1 MKTDGTVPKEGDETM
16 NQEDLDHS
24 SSDVEMIDETPM
36 QRENDAFLNLS
47 DDEDD
52 GGAMSPEDDSNEDND
67 AQIKALEKRLQ
78 SELNLRMGH
87 MGFRYG
93 DDDGEDLVDEEELV
107 GLKKKA
113 ATKKK
118 ITRQETKASDNKL
131 K

>member
-24 SSDVEMIDETPM
+24 SSDVEMIDETPV
-36 QRENDAFLNLS
+36 QGENEDIIDLS
-47 DDEDD
+47 DDDDD
-52 GGAMSPEDDSNEDND
+52 GAISPEDDPNEDND
-67 AQIKALEKRLQ
+67 AKIKELEKRLQ

-93 DDDGEDLVDEEELV
+93 DDDGEDLVDEEELL

-118 ITRQETKASDNKL
+118 TVRQDTKPSDGRL

>member
-24 SSDVEMIDETPM
+24 SSDVEMIDETPV
-36 QRENDAFLNLS
+36 QGENEDIIDLS
-47 DDEDD
+47 DDDDD
-52 GGAMSPEDDSNEDND
+52 GAISPEDDPNEDND
-67 AQIKALEKRLQ
+67 AKIKELEKSLQ

-93 DDDGEDLVDEEELV
+93 DDDGEDLVDEEELL

-118 ITRQETKASDNKL
+118 TVRQETKASDGKL

>member
-24 SSDVEMIDETPM
+24 SSDVEMIDETPV
-36 QRENDAFLNLS
+36 QGENEDIIDLS
-47 DDEDD
+47 DDDD
-52 GGAMSPEDDSNEDND
+52 GGAISPEDDPNEDND
-67 AQIKALEKRLQ
+67 AKIKELEKRLQ

-93 DDDGEDLVDEEELV
+93 DDDGEDLVDEEELL

-118 ITRQETKASDNKL
+118 TVRQDTKPSDGKL

>member
-1 MKTDGTVPKEGDETM
+1 MKTDGTIPKEGDDTM
-16 NQEDLDHS
+16 NQEEFDHT
-24 SSDVEMIDETPM
+24 SSDVEMIDEAPM
-36 QRENDAFLNLS
+36 QGQNNQIIDLS
-47 DDEDD
+47 DDDED
-52 GGAMSPEDDSNEDND
+52 GAISPEADLNEDND
-67 AQIKALEKRLQ
+67 AKIKELEKRLQ

-93 DDDGEDLVDEEELV
+93 DDDGEDLVDEEELL

-118 ITRQETKASDNKL
+118 SVKQDNKGSDGKL

>member
-24 SSDVEMIDETPM
+24 SSDVEMIDETPV
-36 QRENDAFLNLS
+36 QGENEDIIDLS
-47 DDEDD
+47 DDDDD
-52 GGAMSPEDDSNEDND
+52 GAISPEDDPNEDND
-67 AQIKALEKRLQ
+67 AKIKELEKRLQ

-93 DDDGEDLVDEEELV
+93 DDDGEDLVDEEELL

-118 ITRQETKASDNKL
+118 TVRHETKASDGKL

>member
-24 SSDVEMIDETPM
+24 SSDVEMIDETPV
-36 QRENDAFLNLS
+36 QGENEDIIDLS
-47 DDEDD
+47 DDDDD
-52 GGAMSPEDDSNEDND
+52 GAISPEDDPNEDND
-67 AQIKALEKRLQ
+67 AKIKELEKRLQ

-93 DDDGEDLVDEEELV
+93 DDDGEDLVDEEELL

-118 ITRQETKASDNKL
+118 TVRQETKASDGKL

>member
-24 SSDVEMIDETPM
+24 SSDVEMIDETPV
-36 QRENDAFLNLS
+36 QGENEDIIDLS
-47 DDEDD
+47 DDDDD
-52 GGAMSPEDDSNEDND
+52 GAISPEDDPNEDND
-67 AQIKALEKRLQ
+67 AKIKELEKRLQ

-93 DDDGEDLVDEEELV
+93 DDDGEDLVDEEELL

-118 ITRQETKASDNKL
+118 TVRQDTKPSDGKL

>member
-1 MKTDGTVPKEGDETM
+1 MKTDGTVPKEGDEIM

-24 SSDVEMIDETPM
+24 SSDVEMIDETPV
-36 QRENDAFLNLS
+36 QGENEDIIDLS
-47 DDEDD
+47 DDDDD
-52 GGAMSPEDDSNEDND
+52 GAISPEDDPNEDND
-67 AQIKALEKRLQ
+67 AKIKELEKRLQ

-93 DDDGEDLVDEEELV
+93 DDDGEDLVDEEELL

-118 ITRQETKASDNKL
+118 TVRQDTKPSDGKL

>member
-16 NQEDLDHS
+16 NQEDFDHS
-24 SSDVEMIDETPM
+24 SSDVEMIDETPV
-36 QRENDAFLNLS
+36 QGENEDIIDLS
-47 DDEDD
+47 DDDDD
-52 GGAMSPEDDSNEDND
+52 GAISPEDDPNEDND
-67 AQIKALEKRLQ
+67 AKIKELEKRLQ

-93 DDDGEDLVDEEELV
+93 DDDGEDLVDEEELL

-118 ITRQETKASDNKL
+118 TVRQEIKASDGKL